1 MAIYVENIGGA
12 TGEVSGAF
20 SHTEVYVGF
29 LENFESLTEPKEIY
43 GTNAATTL
51 DDLVTI
57 STTHT
62 FNSGFGFTKI
72 KAIADTV
79 GLETTQ
85 IGSPTM
91 SPVNE
96 NKLTVQILGS
106 KAEILGFKRLCKGRD
121 LIVLAAEFQS
131 GQVRQ
136 IGSAKYAG
144 RLLESSSKIEATVEG
159 ENTTT
164 LVFQDKQKYDAPI
177 YKGTITLQT
186 NPY

>member
-1 MAIYVENIGGA
+1 MAIKVEKIGGA
-12 TGEVSGAF
+12 TCEVSGAF

-29 LENFESLTEPKEIY
+29 LENFASLTEPKERC
-43 GTNAATTL
+43 GTGAAATL
-51 DDLVTI
+51 AELVEI
-57 STTHT
+57 SADHT
-62 FNSGFGFTKI
+62 FEAGFGFTKI

-79 GLETTQ
+79 GLETAQ
-85 IGSPTM
+85 IGTPTL

-121 LIVLAAEFQS
+121 LIVLATEFES

-136 IGSAKYAG
+136 IGSAKYPA

-164 LVFQDKQKYDAPI
+164 LVFHDKQKYDAPI
-177 YKGTITLQT
+177 YKGVITLQ
-186 NPY
+186 PPA

>member
-1 MAIYVENIGGA
+1 MGIKVEKIGGA
-12 TGEVSGAF
+12 TCEVSGAF

-29 LENFESLTEPKEIY
+29 LENFASLTEPKDRC
-43 GTNAATTL
+43 GTNAASTL
-51 DDLVTI
+51 EELVTI
-57 STTHT
+57 NSAHT
-62 FNSGFGFTKI
+62 FATGFGFTKI

-85 IGSPTM
+85 IGSPTL

-96 NKLTVQILGS
+96 NKLTIQILGS

-121 LIVLAAEFQS
+121 LIVLATEFES

-177 YKGTITLQT
+177 YTGTITLQ
-186 NPY
+186 PA